1 MSDESRQDQILDH
14 NYDGIQEY
22 DNPLPRWWLYL
33 FYGSIVFSAVYA
45 LYFHFGPG
53 LLAVDSYNKSMI
65 AYYEKQAEELAAM
78 GEITEET
85 LTNAMDNPSM
95 MAGAQQIFQSKC
107 VQCHGVY
114 GEGNIGPNLTDNY
127 WIHGPLLTDIYRI
140 VHDGVVAKG
149 MLAWKNQLRPAEL
162 IAVSAYVGTLRGSAP
177 ANPKAP
183 QGDLHPYDPGAAL
196 AAPDESGGEPEE
208 IVEEE
213 G

>member
-1 MSDESRQDQILDH
+1 MLAD
-14 NYDGIQEY
+14 
-22 DNPLPRWWLYL
+22 
-33 FYGSIVFSAVYA
+33 
-45 LYFHFGPG
+45 FGPG
-53 LLAVDSYNKSMI
+53 LLAIDSYNKSMI

-85 LTNAMDNPSM
+85 LANAMENPAM

-114 GEGNIGPNLTDNY
+114 GEGNIGPNLTDDY
-127 WIHGPLLTDIYRI
+127 WIHGGLLTNIYHT
-140 VHDGVVAKG
+140 VSEGVVAKG

-162 IAVSAYVGTLRGSAP
+162 IAVSAYVGTMRGSAP

-183 QGDLHPYDPGAAL
+183 QGDLQPYDPGAAL
-196 AAPDESGGEPEE
+196 AAPEPGIEGEAEE